1 MKPSIKWGIFF
12 AGLLLLTPL
21 LSGCFLRALSGNIT
35 GGEDDAVGHVAGTS
49 ITASCSSAFAG
60 TEGEFG
66 CLYTLLYVDGEL
78 FLDMVSTGQLISEFG
93 LFGVLIDP
101 VILQVPE
108 DVSDVTG
115 TFTDTG
121 TSNTQPLVITET
133 ASFNV
138 EPGVEATAEPGQK
151 FIILEFPDGTEY
163 DEVEFDFELTFH
175 YPEVEPVDF
184 KAIFAGRVEAGGQT
198 FYIPLLPCTSDFAD
212 VPEFTIPVSN
222 TPQDLTQDLFIY
234 GFNNDDIGCDG
245 EVYDFTA
252 AGPPPTPTPTPAPQ
266 PDALW
271 GDDDCNFSV
280 DAVDALKNLQEIAAL
295 PYDVEPGCPALES
308 QQTVAPAG
316 FGELMWGDVDCDG
329 DLDAVDALQILRH
342 VAALPVDQEP
352 GCPDVEQPVRF
363 G

>member
-1 MKPSIKWGIFF
+1 MNPSTKSLFLL

-21 LSGCFLRALSGNIT
+21 LSGCFLRFLSGSIT
-35 GGEDDAVGHVAGTS
+35 GEDDAVGHVAGTS
-49 ITASCSSAFAG
+49 ITATCVGALSTPKC
-60 TEGEFG
+60 TYVIDYEGIGFEIESTVSLLEEFG
-66 CLYTLLYVDGEL
+66 
-78 FLDMVSTGQLISEFG
+78 IFG
-93 LFGVLIDP
+93 FLIDP

-108 DVSDVTG
+108 DVSDLTG
-115 TFTDTG
+115 TFTDTA
-121 TSNTQPLVITET
+121 TSATQPLVITET
-133 ASFNV
+133 ASFDV

-151 FIILEFPDGTEY
+151 FIILEFPDGTDYE
-163 DEVEFDFELTFH
+163 DVEFDFELTFH
-175 YPEVEPVDF
+175 YPVVEPVDF
-184 KAIFAGRVEAGGQT
+184 KAIFAGRIEAGGQT

-212 VPEFTIPVSN
+212 VPEFTIPVSD
-222 TPQDLTQDLFIY
+222 TPQDLIQDLFIY
-234 GFNNDDIGCDG
+234 AFNNEDIGCDG
-245 EVYDFTA
+245 ETYDFTA
-252 AGPPPTPTPTPAPQ
+252 AGPPPTPTPVPQ

-271 GDDDCNFSV
+271 GDDDCDFSV

-295 PYDVEPGCPALES
+295 PYEVEPGCPALES

-352 GCPDVEQPVRF
+352 GCPDVEQPIRF